1 MEAYPDNDIN
11 FAAMNDKGNK
21 ECRKI
26 RSEHAGL
33 VALVID
39 AVEMVSRGVVWVLW
53 LGQ

>member
-1 MEAYPDNDIN
+1 MEAYPDNDIT
-11 FAAMNDKGNK
+11 FAAINEKGNK

-33 VALVID
+33 VTLVID
-39 AVEMVSRGVVWVLW
+39 AVENVSRGVVWVVW